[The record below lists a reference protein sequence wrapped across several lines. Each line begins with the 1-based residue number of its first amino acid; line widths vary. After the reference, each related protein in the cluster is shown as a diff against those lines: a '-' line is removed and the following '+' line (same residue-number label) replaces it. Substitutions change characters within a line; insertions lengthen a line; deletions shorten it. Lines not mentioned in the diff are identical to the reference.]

1 MTGSLQDRVI
11 AAHGGAARWRDAEQF
26 DAIVSA
32 RGLAFTMKNRP
43 PFVQARLSG
52 AVHHPLCRLTPIGG
66 DPELCGVLDGA
77 DTRIETRDGRVQAHR
92 SDARAALTRGGKLW
106 RWDDLDMAYFANYAF
121 WGYLTLPA
129 LLLRK
134 DVLWSQTSP
143 TRLRATFPPDLPVH
157 SPIQTFDFDAETG
170 LLLRNSYTAEVIG
183 GWAKAS
189 QRISAHRSFG
199 GVPVPTRRIVTPR
212 GPFCT
217 TLPGPVL
224 IDIRVHDFTLA

>member
-1 MTGSLQDRVI
+1 MANYIQTLRNLVGNRTIIHPAARVI
-11 AAHGGAARWRDAEQF
+11 LENEAGETIAER
-26 DAIVSA
+26 A
-32 RGLAFTMKNRP
+32 
-43 PFVQARLSG
+43 
-52 AVHHPLCRLTPIGG
+52 
-66 DPELCGVLDGA
+66 
-77 DTRIETRDGRVQAHR
+77 
-92 SDARAALTRGGKLW
+92 DARRFFPYGRRLFY
-106 RWDDLDMAYFANYAF
+106 WDDLDMAYFANYAF